1 LLKRKFDSEKEVLR
15 KNEEKKAMT
24 LFIGSSKIDGLD
36 MKIKIA
42 ISEGIYYLIAQ
53 NK

>member
-1 LLKRKFDSEKEVLR
+1 MLPLKNGSKE
-15 KNEEKKAMT
+15 AMT
-24 LFIGSSKIDGLD
+24 LFIGNSKIDGLS

-53 NK
+53 NEDAKIVL